1 MNSENIELNKLMHS
15 SEKKLESYA
24 LISLLFFDIPFSFLS
39 KGISILCRWKPQ
51 IVIKKN
57 LETKV
62 KNTGNLNKASQ
73 FAD

>member
-39 KGISILCRWKPQ
+39 KGISILCR
-51 IVIKKN
+51 
-57 LETKV
+57 
-62 KNTGNLNKASQ
+62 
-73 FAD
+73 